1 MLRCMLAGPLKG
13 NVFGRKNA
21 TVSMYEGE
29 SHLPCLRMLSG
40 LLLNEYDNPETGI
53 VFRKF

>member
-53 VFRKF
+53 VFRNF